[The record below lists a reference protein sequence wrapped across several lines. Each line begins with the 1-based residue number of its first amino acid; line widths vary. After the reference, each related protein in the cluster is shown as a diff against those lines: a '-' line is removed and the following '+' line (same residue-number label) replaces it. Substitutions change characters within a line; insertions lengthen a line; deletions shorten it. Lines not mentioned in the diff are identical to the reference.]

1 MHAVEEIVQPPYL
14 LGNPV
19 EYRIIL
25 APGLP
30 AAMLAAQAGKEIKM
44 RVRRHNF
51 GSWAQRYDRLG
62 PLLDE
67 KGLKKGK
74 VLEATVDLV
83 DCEQM
88 WERALT
94 ALKKEPFFFVE
105 KR

>member
-1 MHAVEEIVQPPYL
+1 MHAVEEVVQPPYL

-19 EYRIIL
+19 DYRIIL
-25 APGLP
+25 SP
-30 AAMLAAQAGKEIKM
+30 GKEMRM

-88 WERALT
+88 WEQALA
-94 ALKKEPFFFVE
+94 ALKRDPFFFVE